1 MTKRSRRPGGR
12 PESDA
17 ATPPAAA
24 PSPTARSRSASG
36 TPRAG
41 RRDRPVRRYQTRS
54 FFDRYRTPLLIAFGL
69 AGLLLIGVFAFAPRT
84 AYACDVELTPGPSD
98 PIPSPT
104 AAAAS
109 GSPSASPSGSPSA
122 SPSDSP
128 SPSPAA
134 SASASASPSGSAAAS
149 PSASASASTTPAAS
163 PSSSASPAASP
174 SASASPAAAPT
185 QRVGFAVE
193 DLGNTHVSSS
203 GNLRY
208 EYCPPASGPHFN
220 IRGQGPIPRNFYG
233 PGTESSPGGWVHNLE
248 HGFVVFAYSCRDG
261 CPPQETLDQIRAA
274 MDAVPQT
281 EGAVACGIPN
291 KVVTVRFDQMST
303 KFAAIAWDRVMLTDT
318 WDSAAAQRVA
328 EQWIDSGQTPER
340 GACDR

>member
-1 MTKRSRRPGGR
+1 M
-12 PESDA
+12 
-17 ATPPAAA
+17 
-24 PSPTARSRSASG
+24 
-36 TPRAG
+36 
-41 RRDRPVRRYQTRS
+41 RRYQTRS

-104 AAAAS
+104 TAAAS
-109 GSPSASPSGSPSA
+109 GSPSASPSGSAAA
-122 SPSDSP
+122 SPSAGASP
-128 SPSPAA
+128 SGSAGASPSA
-134 SASASASPSGSAAAS
+134 SASASASPSA
-149 PSASASASTTPAAS
+149 SASASASPG
-163 PSSSASPAASP
+163 ASP

-185 QRVGFAVE
+185 QRLGFAVE
-193 DLGNTHVSSS
+193 DLGNTHVSST
-203 GNLRY
+203 GGLQY

-261 CPPQETLDQIRAA
+261 CPPQETLDEVRAA

-281 EGAVACGIPN
+281 EAAVACGIPN
-291 KVVTVRFDQMST
+291 KVLTVRFDQMST
-303 KFAAIAWDRVMLTDT
+303 KFAAIAWDRVLLSNT
-318 WDSAAAQRVA
+318 WDSAAMQRFA
-328 EQWIDSGQTPER
+328 EQWMTSGQAPER
-340 GACDR
+340 GSCDR

>member
-1 MTKRSRRPGGR
+1 
-12 PESDA
+12 
-17 ATPPAAA
+17 
-24 PSPTARSRSASG
+24 
-36 TPRAG
+36 
-41 RRDRPVRRYQTRS
+41 VRRYQTRS
-54 FFDRYRTPLLIAFGL
+54 FFDRYRTPLLIAFGI

-98 PIPSPT
+98 PVPSPT
-104 AAAAS
+104 AGTGAS
-109 GSPSASPSGSPSA
+109 PSTSPSASAGGSA
-122 SPSDSP
+122 SPSAAASP
-128 SPSPAA
+128 SAG
-134 SASASASPSGSAAAS
+134 ASPSGSAAAS
-149 PSASASASTTPAAS
+149 PGASASASTSPAAS
-163 PSSSASPAASP
+163 PSPGTSPSP
-174 SASASPAAAPT
+174 GASASASPAAAPT

-193 DLGNTHVSSS
+193 DLGNTHVASA

-220 IRGQGPIPRNFYG
+220 VRGQGPIARNFYG

-261 CPPQETLDQIRAA
+261 CPPEETLDQVRAA

-318 WDSAAAQRVA
+318 WDSAAAQRFA
-328 EQWIDSGQTPER
+328 EQWMDSGQTPER